1 MKNRI
6 SLLMLSGVM
15 ALASCAEKK
24 AMGEEGTATDSITTI
39 ETGDTTETD
48 NTDVATEPIMRT
60 VTGSV
65 VSINQGK
72 DGYTAEIKDAR
83 GVAYFATISIPNLDN
98 AKQYR
103 AVKVGDNITVTGEEW
118 EMEGKKQIKATELK

>member
-1 MKNRI
+1 
-6 SLLMLSGVM
+6 MLSAVM

-24 AMGEEGTATDSITTI
+24 TMGEEGAATDSITTV
-39 ETGDTTETD
+39 ETGDTTEID
-48 NTDVATEPIMRT
+48 NTDVAKEPIMRT

-72 DGYTAEIKDAR
+72 DGYTAEIKDAQ
-83 GVAYFATISIPNLDN
+83 GMAYFATISIPNLDD